1 MPDTEKHI
9 NLQDLDATQRIA
21 VPEDGILLPE
31 GENIRASVSSTPEN
45 TLREFGIDIKASGPD
60 FSNMGEIGSG
70 GVGIVYGATD
80 PVLGR
85 LVAVKILRPEY
96 RFSREHIER
105 MLREARATAQLEHPN
120 IVPLHSLGLDKKYG
134 VYFTMKYLQGDSLRN
149 ILRQLAEGNPF
160 YLKEY
165 SRAKLIIIFIK
176 ACQGVSYAHSKGVL
190 HRDLKPE
197 NILVGKY
204 GEVTVIDWGL
214 VRRMNPLGQSLD
226 IGNESERMGEN
237 RVPGQSVKLDAKQ
250 RERNLTEDSFI
261 TGTPRYMAPE
271 QAVGWNSK
279 LDHRCD
285 IYSMGVILYE
295 ILTGVNPFEH
305 LHKDTDILKAVSAG
319 EFTPPRQVRSS
330 GKSISPEWE
339 AICLKAMQLY
349 PEQRYQSIPDL
360 IHDLYNVQAE
370 REVSSY
376 QANWYQR
383 LYKRIKRNPLKVAG
397 LVGAAMAIL
406 ASIIS
411 ILLLDYADYRKNI
424 TLAKAYNER
433 GKQSLQEL
441 AQLLD
446 YQERLQ
452 YSQLLSTY
460 TGYYEAAS
468 SKIAAKESAI
478 ITEYDQAYLLLSE
491 MPAIARRFPTVIALQ
506 SKIIRDRLQFAMSY
520 RRFAEIDRWLNLA
533 RKAYGDDF
541 ADSPA
546 DLRSFLEQVVY
557 FRQGNCELQVLTQ
570 PPGAAVSIHSIIE
583 NPAMQTLDV
592 STSPL
597 HLPTLSRG
605 SGRFQL
611 SQGNYLLKFNLPDRP
626 EVLYPLK
633 LRYGQNLNLE
643 VFLPAKTPPGMV
655 YIPAGSCLLG
665 GAASLSTHLR
675 KVELAGFFISISEVT
690 FAEYLRF
697 WLSLKEESQRYLHYS
712 RVHLQPGSLSPHEA
726 WSQDGTLLEGLSPE
740 MPVVGISAESAMAYC
755 EWLSHELGMPCRLPS
770 ADEWEKAARGV
781 DGRLYPWGNF
791 FEPSFAFTRDNLE
804 AVQKFGRW
812 APPRQFPQ
820 DVSIYGVYD
829 LAGNVREWTSSTFDD
844 SMHSYQI
851 KGSSGVSS
859 QRFLPLSRAHDT
871 PMVPSDV
878 GFRVL
883 IPLQPEPETIF
894 SAPQ

>member
-1 MPDTEKHI
+1 MPDNERYIDTR
-9 NLQDLDATQRIA
+9 NLDATRRIIA
-21 VPEDGILLPE
+21 LEDGILPPE
-31 GENIRASVSSTPEN
+31 GVDINPAVSATPEN
-45 TLREFGIDIKASGPD
+45 TLKEFGIDVKASGPD
-60 FSNMGEIGSG
+60 FSNMAEIGAG
-70 GVGIVYGATD
+70 GVGIVQGATD
-80 PVLGR
+80 PALGR

-96 RFSREHIER
+96 RFSRDHIER

-134 VYFTMKYLQGDSLRN
+134 VYFTMKYLQGDTLRN
-149 ILRQLAEGNPF
+149 ILRQIAEGNPP

-214 VRRMNPLGQSLD
+214 VRRMNPLGQALD
-226 IGNESERMGEN
+226 IGDDSGVEREN
-237 RVPGQSVKLDAKQ
+237 RVSGQSIELDAKQ
-250 RERNLTEDSFI
+250 KERNLTEDSFI

-295 ILTGVNPFEH
+295 ILTGSNPFEH
-305 LHKDTDILKAVSAG
+305 LRNDVEILQAVSAG
-319 EFTPPRQVRSS
+319 EFTPPRQLRGI

-339 AICLKAMQLY
+339 AICLKAMQVY
-349 PEQRYQSIPDL
+349 PEQRYQTITDL

-370 REVSSY
+370 REITSY
-376 QANWYQR
+376 RANWYQR
-383 LYKRIKRNPLKVAG
+383 LYKRIKRNPLKIAV
-397 LVGAAMAIL
+397 LIGAAMAAM

-411 ILLLDYADYRKNI
+411 VLLLDYANYRQNI
-424 TLAKAYNER
+424 ILAKAYNER

-441 AQLLD
+441 AQLLE
-446 YQERLQ
+446 YQERLH
-452 YSQLLSTY
+452 YSQLLFTY
-460 TGYYEAAS
+460 TGYSEAAN
-468 SKIAAKESAI
+468 SKIEEKESAI
-478 ITEYDQAYLLLSE
+478 ITEYDQAYLLLTE
-491 MPAIARRFPTVIALQ
+491 MSAISRRFPEVISLQ
-506 SKIIRDRLQFAMSY
+506 SKIIHDRLQFAMSY
-520 RRFAEIDRWLNLA
+520 HRFAEIDRWLNLA
-533 RKAYGDDF
+533 RKAYGENF
-541 ADSPA
+541 ANCPA

-557 FRQGNCELQVLTQ
+557 FRQGNCELRIMTQ
-570 PPGAAVSIHSIIE
+570 PPGAAVSIHPIVE
-583 NPAMQTLDV
+583 NPAAKTLDV
-592 STSPL
+592 SSTPL
-597 HLPTLSRG
+597 PLPALSRA

-611 SQGNYLLKFNLPDRP
+611 SQGNYLLKFILPDRP

-633 LRYGQNLNLE
+633 LQYGQNLQLE
-643 VFLPAKTPPGMV
+643 VFLPAKTPPGMA

-665 GAASLSTHLR
+665 GAASLSTHPR
-675 KVELAGFFISISEVT
+675 QVELAGFFISISEVT

-697 WLSLKEESQRYLHYS
+697 WLSLEEESQRYLHYS
-712 RVHLQPGSLSPHEA
+712 RVHLQPGSLSPREA
-726 WSQDGTLLEGLSPE
+726 WSPDGTLLEGLSPE

-755 EWLSHELGMPCRLPS
+755 DWLSRELGLPCRLPN

-812 APPRQFPQ
+812 AQPRQFPR

-829 LAGNVREWTSSTFDD
+829 LAGNVREWTASTFDD
-844 SMHSYQI
+844 SMRSYQI

-878 GFRVL
+878 GFRVMT
-883 IPLQPEPETIF
+883 PLQL
-894 SAPQ
+894 